1 MKIDSIKRHN
11 LEVERTLKANVDYR
25 REEDYRKNVEKK
37 NFDRIIAERIQRNI
51 RLGLDKGRH
60 IDVDV

>member
-1 MKIDSIKRHN
+1 MKVNSINRN
-11 LEVERTLKANVDYR
+11 LEIERTERANVQYK

>member
-25 REEDYRKNVEKK
+25 KEEDYRKTIEKK
-37 NFDRIIAERIQRNI
+37 NLDRIIAERVERNM
-51 RLGLDKGRH
+51 RLERDKGRY